1 MVFESTI
8 LRDAVMNATYNVNR
22 KKSKPFKKL
31 WTRIVKLTKGEKTKQ
46 KDAVSTIKEIEK
58 KERGWIN
65 AIYAA
70 NGFKRKKKE
79 KGG

>member
-31 WTRIVKLTKGEKTKQ
+31 WARIVKLTKGEKTKQ

-65 AIYAA
+65 KIYAA